1 MIHTIFLYIC
11 LTGKKIKSTI
21 SYIINGKLITFWFK
35 SRQRFKTCCKRIGLI
50 GSSLIRST

>member
-50 GSSLIRST
+50 GSLLIRST